1 MRVEGLLQG
10 KAVMITG
17 ASSGIGAAAARLFA
31 AEGADVVLMAR
42 RKDQLAAVARD
53 IAEAGGRATVLA
65 GDVTDPGDVE
75 RVVAG
80 AVEAY
85 GRLDGAFNNAGWA
98 TAGTP
103 LHETDDSVFERVI
116 DVNLRGV
123 WHCMKYQ
130 IRAML
135 AAGSGGSIVNTA
147 SVAAVLATG
156 ATASYIAA
164 KHAVVGL
171 TKAAADEYG
180 GQGIRV
186 NSLVVGSTL
195 TELMQQV
202 LTDIPALEEPFV
214 SRSMQKR
221 MAEPAEVAQAAAWL
235 LSGRA
240 SFVTGTA
247 LPVDGGWTAR

>member
-1 MRVEGLLQG
+1 MRYEGLLQG

-31 AEGADVVLMAR
+31 QEGADVVLMAR
-42 RKDQLAAVARD
+42 REDQLTLLAKEIV
-53 IAEAGGRATVLA
+53 EGGRRATAVV

-75 RVVAG
+75 RAVA
-80 AVEAY
+80 ATVQAY

-98 TAGTP
+98 TAGTA
-103 LHETDDSVFERVI
+103 LHETDDEVFDRVI

-123 WHCMKYQ
+123 WNCLKHQ

-147 SVAAVLATG
+147 SVAGVLATG

-164 KHAVVGL
+164 KHGVVGL

-180 GQGIRV
+180 DQGIRV

-202 LTDIPALEEPFV
+202 LHDTPALEEPFV
-214 SRSMQKR
+214 SRSAQKR
-221 MAEPAEVAQAAAWL
+221 MARPVEIAQAAAWL
-235 LSGRA
+235 LSGRS
-240 SFVTGTA
+240 SFLTGA
-247 LPVDGGWTAR
+247 AVPVDGGWTAR